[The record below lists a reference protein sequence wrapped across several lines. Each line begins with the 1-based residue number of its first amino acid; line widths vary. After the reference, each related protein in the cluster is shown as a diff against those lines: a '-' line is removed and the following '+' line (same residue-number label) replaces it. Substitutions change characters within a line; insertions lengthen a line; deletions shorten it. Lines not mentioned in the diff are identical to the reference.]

1 MGGRGETLRR
11 EVGLIMAGP
20 LSHIRVLDLSRVLA
34 GPWAGQNMA
43 DLGAE
48 VIKVERPKTG
58 DDSRAYGPP
67 WMKDEQ
73 GNETSEAAYFMA
85 ANRGKKSIT
94 VNLTHPEGQALVRE
108 LAAKCDVLIENYKVG
123 DLDRYGLGYKD
134 LSKIN
139 PGLVYCSVTGF
150 GQTGPFREKPGY
162 DFMAQG
168 MAGLMS
174 VTGIP
179 DGEPGGG
186 PMRVGVPVIDIF
198 TGMYATIGINAALAN
213 RAVTGLGQHVDVAL
227 LDSCIALLANQGM
240 TYLATG
246 ESPQRLG
253 NTHPSIVP
261 YQVFPTADGS
271 VILACGN
278 DNLFAKFCAA
288 AHRED
293 LPQDERFTKNANRVK
308 HRATLVPVLEDI
320 FKQRSTEDWV
330 NALETAGVPCGPIN
344 TVAQAFANPQVQS
357 RGMQIQLPHPLAGQ
371 VPLMGSPMK
380 FSDTP
385 IEHKLPPPV
394 LGQHAEEILEQVL
407 GMDATAREKLRASGA
422 MSA

>member
-1 MGGRGETLRR
+1 MS
-11 EVGLIMAGP
+11 GP

-34 GPWAGQNMA
+34 GPWAGQNLA

-48 VIKVERPKTG
+48 VIKVERPKSG

-67 WMKDEQ
+67 WMKDPS
-73 GNETSEAAYFMA
+73 GKETSEAAYFMA

-94 VNLTHPEGQALVRE
+94 VNLTNPEGQRVVRE

-134 LSKIN
+134 LSRLN

-150 GQTGPFREKPGY
+150 GQTGPYREKPGY

-174 VTGIP
+174 VTGEP
-179 DGEPGGG
+179 EGMPGGG

-198 TGMYATIGINAALAN
+198 TGMYATIAINAALAN
-213 RAVTGLGQHVDVAL
+213 RAVTGRGQHLDVAL

-246 ESPQRLG
+246 ESPKRIG

-261 YQVFPTADGS
+261 YQVFPTADGAM
-271 VILACGN
+271 ILACGN
-278 DNLFAKFCAA
+278 DNLFAKFCAVA
-288 AHRED
+288 KRED
-293 LPQDERFTKNANRVK
+293 LVQDERFAKNAGRVK
-308 HRATLVPVLEDI
+308 HRTTLVPMLEEV
-320 FKQRSTEDWV
+320 FRQRSTADWV
-330 NALETAGVPCGPIN
+330 EALESAGVPCGPIN
-344 TVAQAFANPQVQS
+344 TVAQAFANPQVQA
-357 RGMQIQLPHPLAGQ
+357 RGMQISLPHPLAGE

-380 FSDTP
+380 FSGTP

-394 LGQHAEEILEQVL
+394 LGQHSDEILEQVL
-407 GMDATAREKLRASGA
+407 GMDADERAKLRAAGA
-422 MSA
+422 I

>member
-1 MGGRGETLRR
+1 
-11 EVGLIMAGP
+11 MAGP

-73 GNETSEAAYFMA
+73 GKETSEAAYFMA

-139 PGLVYCSVTGF
+139 PGLIYCSVTGF

-240 TYLATG
+240 TYLSTG

-261 YQVFPTADGS
+261 YQVFPTSDGS

-380 FSDTP
+380 FSGTP
-385 IEHKLPPPV
+385 IEHKLAPPV

-407 GMDATAREKLRASGA
+407 GMDAPAREKLRASGA

>member
-1 MGGRGETLRR
+1 
-11 EVGLIMAGP
+11 
-20 LSHIRVLDLSRVLA
+20 
-34 GPWAGQNMA
+34 MA

-73 GNETSEAAYFMA
+73 GKETSEAAYFMA

-94 VNLTHPEGQALVRE
+94 VNLTHPEGQALIRE
-108 LAAKCDVLIENYKVG
+108 LAIKCDVLIENYKVG

-134 LSKIN
+134 LSKLN
-139 PGLVYCSVTGF
+139 PGLIYCSVTGF

-240 TYLATG
+240 TYLSTG

-261 YQVFPTADGS
+261 YQVFPTSDGS

-380 FSDTP
+380 FSGTP

-407 GMDATAREKLRASGA
+407 GMDAPAREKLRASGA

>member
-1 MGGRGETLRR
+1 
-11 EVGLIMAGP
+11 MAGP

-73 GNETSEAAYFMA
+73 GKETSEAAYFMA

-94 VNLTHPEGQALVRE
+94 VNLTHPEGQALIRE

-240 TYLATG
+240 TYLSTG

-261 YQVFPTADGS
+261 YQVFPTSDGS

-380 FSDTP
+380 FSGTP

-407 GMDATAREKLRASGA
+407 GMDAPAREKLRASGA